1 MKLLKIFTLMIVGF
15 CALAS
20 CSDND
25 GDGDAERQPS
35 PAERLAGTYKGVN
48 NVVVA
53 GQTYVADIEYKILAN
68 ADSTISVV
76 VPEYSLQNTIMGN
89 LTLGAYT
96 ISNIPYNASQ
106 KTFSKVY
113 GSDGLSQQFKAVKVV
128 NGVEQT
134 TMDAV
139 YSFDASSSVTVQRSG
154 SIGLTVGNSF
164 KLGKMPFDIVANF
177 ISAVQ

>member
-1 MKLLKIFTLMIVGF
+1 MKLLKVFTLMIVAL

-20 CSDND
+20 CGDND
-25 GDGDAERQPS
+25 DDAVRQPS
-35 PAERLAGTYKGVN
+35 PAERVAGTYKGVN
-48 NVVVA
+48 SVVVA
-53 GQTYVADIEYKILAN
+53 GQTYTADIEYKILAN

-76 VPEYSLQNTIMGN
+76 VPEYSLQGTVMGN

-96 ISNIPYNASQ
+96 ISHIPYDAS
-106 KTFSKVY
+106 KNTFSKVY
-113 GSDGLSQQFKAVKVV
+113 GADGLSQQFKAVRVV
-128 NGVEQT
+128 DGVEQT

-139 YSFDASSSVTVQRSG
+139 YSFDASSSIDVRRSG
-154 SIGLTVGNSF
+154 SAELKVGNSF